1 MPPKSKSPTKTIGLF
16 SHRALD
22 QAISPSTARAYRR
35 DLDYFWAWMQ
45 TLHPRKRIR
54 PKYPVPLALLF
65 KFADVHLT
73 GISDETVK
81 ALAKQGIGIRH
92 RPWTVKT
99 LKRALAALSVEHSL
113 RAVDNHCWDGA
124 LRIRLNRAKR
134 LLAQADKRNRPI
146 TLDVLGKLVGAC
158 GKDLR
163 GTRDRAILLVG
174 FGGGGR
180 RRSEIARL
188 TVEDL
193 EPVHNG
199 YLASLSKHKT
209 VRFSG
214 EALKFPILGQAARAL
229 DRWLDMAGIGS
240 GPVFR
245 GIHRSGRLRASMD
258 GQTIYRMVKRLAME
272 AGLPSD
278 DYGAHSLRSGFITQ
292 AAREGIALSEAMA
305 ISGHRS
311 VAVAW
316 SYYRAG
322 NMLENRSAQ
331 LIGRMDRS
339 AD

>member
-1 MPPKSKSPTKTIGLF
+1 MPPKPKPTTKTFGLF
-16 SHRALD
+16 SHRALG
-22 QAISPSTARAYRR
+22 QAISESTRRAYRR
-35 DLDYFWAWMQ
+35 DLDYFWAWVQ

-73 GISDETVK
+73 GISDATVK
-81 ALAKQGIGIRH
+81 ALGRQGIGIR
-92 RPWTVKT
+92 RQPWTVKT

-146 TLDVLGKLVGAC
+146 TLDVLAKLVGAC

-188 TVEDL
+188 TIEDL
-193 EPVHNG
+193 EPVGNG

-209 VRFSG
+209 VRFRS

-229 DRWLDMAGIGS
+229 DRWLDMAEIES

-258 GQTIYRMVKRLAME
+258 GQTIYRMVKRLAE
-272 AGLPSD
+272 KAGLSAA

-292 AAREGIALSEAMA
+292 AAREGIALPEAMA
-305 ISGHRS
+305 VSGHRS
-311 VAVAW
+311 LAVAW

-322 NMLENRSAQ
+322 NVIENRAAR
-331 LIGRMDRS
+331 LLTTRIG
-339 AD
+339 A